1 MVGGTTSL
9 VHVIG
14 VNKYTKKTQTQM
26 SRILDDSFLISKS
39 IESIENILE
48 SLARDLYCV
57 NF

>member
-1 MVGGTTSL
+1 MVGGTTPF
-9 VHVIG
+9 VHAIG

-26 SRILDDSFLISKS
+26 SRILTVVFLSKS

-48 SLARDLYCV
+48 SPPRDLYCV